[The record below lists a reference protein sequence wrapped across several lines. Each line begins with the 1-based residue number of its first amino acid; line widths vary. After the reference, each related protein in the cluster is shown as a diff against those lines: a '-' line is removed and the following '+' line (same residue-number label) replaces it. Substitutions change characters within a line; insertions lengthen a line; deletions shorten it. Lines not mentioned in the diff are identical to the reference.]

1 MKTFTSTL
9 KRQWPYHLLLVP
21 GIAFALVFSYYPLYG
36 LVIAFQEYVP
46 TLGFR
51 SPWVGMGNYEYLF
64 RQPNFTNII
73 RNTVFIAIMKIIGG
87 IIVPVVFSLLLNEIQ
102 SKRTKRWFQTIVYM
116 PNFLSW
122 VILAGIMVDILS
134 AEGIV
139 NHALGAMGIKPVKF
153 LSDANIFP
161 WTMIISDIWKSF
173 GFGTVIYLAAL
184 TSIDPGLYEAA
195 AIDGAKRWK
204 QTRHITLPL
213 LMPTVMLMT
222 ILSLGNVLNA
232 GFDQIYNLYSP
243 IVQKT
248 GEIIDTYV
256 YKLGIEKAQYSV
268 GAAVGMFKS
277 VISGILIFLSYYLAG
292 RFAGYRIF

>member
-1 MKTFTSTL
+1 
-9 KRQWPYHLLLVP
+9 LLP
-21 GIAFALVFSYYPLYG
+21 GIAFALIFSYYPLYG
-36 LVIAFQEYVP
+36 LVIAFQDYVP

-51 SPWVGMGNYEYLF
+51 SPWVGLGNYEYLF

-87 IIVPVVFSLLLNEIQ
+87 IIMPVIFSLLLNEIQ
-102 SKRTKRWFQTIVYM
+102 GRRTKRWFQTIVYM

-139 NHALGAMGIKPVKF
+139 NRALGTIGLGPVKF
-153 LSDANIFP
+153 LSDASIFP

-184 TSIDPGLYEAA
+184 TSIDPGLYEVA
-195 AIDGAKRWK
+195 AIDGAKRWR
-204 QTRHITLPL
+204 QTLHITLPL

-243 IVQKT
+243 IVLKT

-277 VISGILIFLSYYLAG
+277 VISGILIFTSYYLAD